1 MLRKGFTCK
10 AAKPWTEAAFY
21 LHSTDARRC
30 HNTSSGAMDHRPRD
44 KSLDG
49 GREGGRERGREG
61 GKEGRNESWKLKT
74 SSDISKSKNSFTD
87 LFSPYCYS
95 E

>member
-49 GREGGRERGREG
+49 GREGGSEG
-61 GKEGRNESWKLKT
+61 GKEGKREGMKAGS
-74 SSDISKSKNSFTD
+74 
-87 LFSPYCYS
+87 
-95 E
+95 